1 MSLILPA
8 VLIILFI
15 ILASILK
22 IWRRYVTVKIT
33 HWLLMIYMVILMISM
48 AITPFI
54 STDFPARTEGKKD
67 SWLDLYNDLHN
78 GAYNRIDPDYIAQ
91 SEVFDY
97 NHPTI
102 RITSNREEDGT
113 HIYVERKDTNDGK
126 IEGFV
131 YNTGFNING
140 YQFTDILAPIHLELN
155 NDTLEINHPAIQNVK
170 IAIAKKEFPINQF
183 NGQKRTDVT
192 SMGPD
197 NQAIYLLI
205 PANVEISNKYTN
217 MTYVEK

>member
-15 ILASILK
+15 ILASILNV
-22 IWRRYVTVKIT
+22 WRRHVTVKIT
-33 HWLLMIYMVILMISM
+33 HWLLMIYMAILIIAM
-48 AITPFI
+48 AVTPFI
-54 STDFPARTEGKKD
+54 STDFPARAEWKED
-67 SWLDLYNDLHN
+67 SWLNLYNDLHN

-97 NHPTI
+97 SHPTI
-102 RITSNREEDGT
+102 KIASNREEDGT
-113 HIYVERKDTNDGK
+113 LIYVERKDTNDGK

-155 NDTLEINHPAIQNVK
+155 NDALEINHPAIQNVK

-183 NGQKRTDVT
+183 NEQKRTDVT
-192 SMGPD
+192 TMGPD
-197 NQAIYLLI
+197 NQAIYLRI
-205 PANVEISNKYTN
+205 PADVEIRDKHTN
-217 MTYVEK
+217 VIYVEK

>member
-1 MSLILPA
+1 MIYLGI
-8 VLIILFI
+8 LII
-15 ILASILK
+15 A
-22 IWRRYVTVKIT
+22 
-33 HWLLMIYMVILMISM
+33 M

-54 STDFPARTEGKKD
+54 STDFPARAEAKED
-67 SWLDLYNDLHN
+67 SWLNLFNVLQN
-78 GAYNRIDPDYIAQ
+78 GDFDQIDPNYIAQ

-102 RITSNREEDGT
+102 RIASNREEDGT
-113 HIYVERKDTNDGK
+113 LIYVERKDTNDRK

-155 NDTLEINHPAIQNVK
+155 HDTLEINHPAIQNVK
-170 IAIAKKEFPINQF
+170 IAIAKKEFPITQF
-183 NGQKRTDVT
+183 NGQKRTNVT

-197 NQAIYLLI
+197 NQAIYLRI
-205 PANVEISNKYTN
+205 PANVEISNKHTN
-217 MTYVEK
+217 MIYVEK